1 MKGLDETVL
10 LIMSCRH
17 GWVWRALNMFSGET
31 YRHVLYLHEYAKDQ
45 NCRFFCYDVVCQYW
59 IFLLNVTKTEALR
72 ERFQSLIEQTIDFL
86 SRWHGKTH
94 AWFCQVSD
102 FKIYIS
108 NRNNHLSLHELL
120 QLLHLGSYKK
130 GAAATTGEYQEQNN
144 AHTSRFVNTTKHMSK
159 SRIRFFSKLL
169 LFSSNKV
176 YNTGRID
183 THTSGFIKG
192 NWGQIPRMVKKI
204 LKTYHTVIC

>member
-1 MKGLDETVL
+1 MLTGT
-10 LIMSCRH
+10 SCTT
-17 GWVWRALNMFSGET
+17 GQQTT
-31 YRHVLYLHEYAKDQ
+31 YP
-45 NCRFFCYDVVCQYW
+45 
-59 IFLLNVTKTEALR
+59 EALR

-102 FKIYIS
+102 FKIYIP

-120 QLLHLGSYKK
+120 QLLHLGSFKK

-144 AHTSRFVNTTKHMSK
+144 AHTSRFVNNTNQNKQNMSK
-159 SRIRFFSKLL
+159 SRIRFFRKLL
-169 LFSSNKV
+169 LFSNNKV

-183 THTSGFIKG
+183 TQK
-192 NWGQIPRMVKKI
+192 
-204 LKTYHTVIC
+204 CA